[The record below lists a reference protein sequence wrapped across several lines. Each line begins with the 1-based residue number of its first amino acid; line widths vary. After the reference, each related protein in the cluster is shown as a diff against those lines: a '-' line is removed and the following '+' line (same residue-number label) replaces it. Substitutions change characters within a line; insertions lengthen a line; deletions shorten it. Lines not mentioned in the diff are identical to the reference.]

1 MTDTTVLV
9 DRKAED
15 AKNAQKVLEVAD
27 SIVEAPLPI
36 VQPNRKWVKGE
47 QSLVFSFFLVF
58 FRLFFKTNFRE
69 K

>member
-1 MTDTTVLV
+1 VLV

-27 SIVEAPLPI
+27 SILESPLPI

-47 QSLVFSFFLVF
+47 PTFFAVFHFCSNYLQTVPWD
-58 FRLFFKTNFRE
+58 
-69 K
+69 